1 MLHYARKLTSSFKN
15 ARYLTNFYPKP
26 SLKKPNC
33 RQWQAARIILSMK
46 SIRNSFRFYFILI
59 LHYPGI
65 VVSPNS
71 LTLKKIARGN
81 YESDVNIY
89 FLAIF
94 PSIAE
99 CFDLL

>member
-1 MLHYARKLTSSFKN
+1 MI
-15 ARYLTNFYPKP
+15 P
-26 SLKKPNC
+26 
-33 RQWQAARIILSMK
+33 SMK